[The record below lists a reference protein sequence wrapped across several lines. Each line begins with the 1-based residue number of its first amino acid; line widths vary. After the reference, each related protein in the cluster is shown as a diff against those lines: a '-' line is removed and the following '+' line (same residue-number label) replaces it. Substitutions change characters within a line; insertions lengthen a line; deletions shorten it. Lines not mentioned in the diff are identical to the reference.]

1 MVIQVS
7 DLNHPFGLST
17 SPAVESS
24 YYTIEPYIHG
34 GCKKTRPPLA
44 APPILFIVGVYYF
57 MKGYLMTIRIAY
69 FSWRGHTQKVAA
81 ALTERV
87 NAELIRIEQLKEYN
101 IAIGGMKAFLSM
113 KSPIKPCKTDLAGI
127 DALIIATPVWSGKV
141 PPYVNEYLSGVTGGK
156 GKPFHVIA
164 EMGGRGSEG
173 AIAAV
178 KNQLE
183 KKGMRFI
190 SSAVT
195 VERDVDSGA
204 FTATVETFAA
214 GILKK

>member
-1 MVIQVS
+1 MKGDIMVIRV
-7 DLNHPFGLST
+7 
-17 SPAVESS
+17 
-24 YYTIEPYIHG
+24 
-34 GCKKTRPPLA
+34 
-44 APPILFIVGVYYF
+44 
-57 MKGYLMTIRIAY
+57 AY
-69 FSWRGHTQKVAA
+69 FSWKGHTQKVAT
-81 ALTERV
+81 ALAERV
-87 NAELIRIEQLKEYN
+87 NAELVRIEPLNTFN
-101 IAIGGMKAFLSM
+101 IAIGGMKALLSM

-127 DALIIATPVWSGKV
+127 DVLIIATPVWSHKV
-141 PPYVNEYLSGVTGGK
+141 PPFVDEYCSTVSGGK

-195 VERDVDSGA
+195 VERDVDSGT
-204 FTATVETFAA
+204 FTETIDHFAA
-214 GILKK
+214 GIPKK